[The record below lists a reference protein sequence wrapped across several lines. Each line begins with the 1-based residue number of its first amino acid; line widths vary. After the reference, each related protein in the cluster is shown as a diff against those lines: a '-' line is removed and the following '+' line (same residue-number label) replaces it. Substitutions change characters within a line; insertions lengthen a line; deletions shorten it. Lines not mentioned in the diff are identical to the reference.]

1 MYNIAEGSI
10 NGETFLDF
18 IRRCLISVLV
28 PFDGVS
34 PNSIVVMDNASIHH
48 VDSVV
53 ETILSV
59 GALIRFLPPYSPGM
73 NPIEEVFGEV
83 KHYLQANITCFQET
97 SSPRAMISTAFNSVT
112 IENCN

>member
-1 MYNIAEGSI
+1 MGK
-10 NGETFLDF
+10 TFLDF
-18 IRRCLISVLV
+18 IRCLIPVLV

-59 GALIRFLPPYSPGM
+59 GALVRFLPPYSPDM

-83 KHYLQANITCFQET
+83 KHLLQTTLVSRKHRHQGL
-97 SSPRAMISTAFNSVT
+97 
-112 IENCN
+112 